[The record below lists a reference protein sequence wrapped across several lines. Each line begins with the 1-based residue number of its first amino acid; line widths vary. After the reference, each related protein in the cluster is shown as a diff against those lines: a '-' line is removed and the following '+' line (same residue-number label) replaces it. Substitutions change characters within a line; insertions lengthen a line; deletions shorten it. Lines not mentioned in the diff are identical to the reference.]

1 MKTTNLLLTFSTFIV
16 LVCSPHITADT
27 IVTDGLVSYW
37 TFDQKDI
44 ADNNVKDVWGDNSGT
59 IVGNPKATN
68 GKVGDALEFDGTDDY
83 VNLTNL
89 GDFGGKIGMSTF
101 EAWVKTDFK
110 QDWTTLFKVLD
121 QGCSMAWAID
131 VNRSAKAGFPLAPDI
146 VHFYVRHHAAAGC
159 VDIAV
164 EMDFELSDGKWHH
177 IVFAVEDAGEPKV
190 NIYMDGKPQE
200 VIVGKGSKLNNFIP
214 FVEPV
219 YIGAANNRGKVER
232 HFPGAIDEVR
242 MYSRPLSEEEAIRNF
257 ESKVGLGVEP
267 VDKLPTVW
275 AALKKHISF

>member
-1 MKTTNLLLTFSTFIV
+1 MKETNLLWILLALIV
-16 LVCSPHITADT
+16 SFCSHISADT

-37 TFDQKDI
+37 TFDEKDI
-44 ADNNVKDVWGDNSGT
+44 TENSVKDVWGNNSGT
-59 IVGNPKATN
+59 IVGDPKVVN
-68 GKVGDALEFDGTDDY
+68 GKVGEALEFDGTDDY

-89 GDFGGKIGMSTF
+89 GNFGSNIGMSTF

-131 VNRSAKAGFPLAPDI
+131 VNRSAKANFPLALDV
-146 VHFYVRHHAAAGC
+146 VHFYIRQKAVAGC
-159 VDIAV
+159 IDIAV
-164 EMDFELSDGKWHH
+164 EIEFELSDGKWHH
-177 IVFAVEDAGEPKV
+177 IAFVVEDAGETKV

-200 VIVGKGSKLNNFIP
+200 VIVGKGSKLDNFVP

-232 HFPGAIDEVR
+232 HFPGVIDEVR
-242 MYSRPLSEEEAIRNF
+242 IYDRPLSEGEVIQNY
-257 ESKVGLGVEP
+257 ESKIGLSVEP
-267 VDKLPTVW
+267 ADKLSIVW
-275 AALKKHISF
+275 GELKTKL

>member
-1 MKTTNLLLTFSTFIV
+1 MLMLICTVAVL
-16 LVCSPHITADT
+16 LVCFIIHSTAQP

-37 TFDQKDI
+37 TFDEEDI
-44 ADNNVKDVWGDNSGT
+44 ADNNIKDVWGNNNGT
-59 IVGNPKATN
+59 IVGDPEVVK
-68 GKVGDALEFDGTDDY
+68 GIVGDALEFDGTEDY

-89 GDFGGKIGMSTF
+89 GDFGSEIGMSTF

-131 VNRSAKAGFPLAPDI
+131 VNRSAKAAFPLAPDV
-146 VHFYVRHHAAAGC
+146 VHYYVRQKAVAGC
-159 VDIAV
+159 IDIAV
-164 EMDFELSDGKWHH
+164 EIEFELSDGKWHH
-177 IVFAVEDAGEPKV
+177 IAFVVEDAGNTEI

-200 VIVGKGSKLNNFIP
+200 VIVGKGSKLDNFVP

-232 HFPGAIDEVR
+232 HFPGLIDEVR
-242 MYSRPLSEEEAIRNF
+242 IYDRPLSEDEVIQNY
-257 ESKVGLGVEP
+257 ESKVGLSVEP
-267 VDKLPTVW
+267 LDKLSSVW
-275 AALKKHISF
+275 AALKK